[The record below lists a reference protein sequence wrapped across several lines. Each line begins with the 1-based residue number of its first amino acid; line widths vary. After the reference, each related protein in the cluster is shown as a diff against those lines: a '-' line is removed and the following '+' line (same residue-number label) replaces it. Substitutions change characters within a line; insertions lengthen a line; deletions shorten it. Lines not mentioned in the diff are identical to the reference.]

1 MTNSFLKIA
10 SHDLL
15 EPAGLTENQ
24 LQNVLGS
31 IMGNTVD
38 NADLYFQAVYSEG
51 WVLEDGIIKGGS
63 YNIDRGVG
71 VRAMSGDKT
80 GFAYSDDILM
90 PALEQAAAAARSI
103 SKHGGAQSVQAWQK
117 PAGHELYQPVNPLL
131 SLSENEKVAL
141 LQRVD
146 ACARQEDPRVIQ
158 VSVSLSA
165 EYETILVMASDGHL
179 AGDVRP
185 LVRLNVSVV
194 VEQNGRRENGYA
206 GGGGR
211 FDYKQLIANDQ
222 GLVYA
227 KEAVRQALVNLEA
240 VAAPAGTMTVVL
252 GPGWPGVL
260 LHEAVGHGLEG
271 DFNRKGASLYSGKM
285 GQQVTSPLC
294 TIVDDGTLP
303 NRRGSLNVDDEGTP
317 TQCTTLIE
325 KGILKNYMQDKKNA
339 RLMGTEST
347 GNGRRESYAHIPMPR
362 MTNTYMLNGTSTHE
376 EIISSVKKGIYAANF
391 GGGQV
396 DITSGKFVFS
406 ASEAYLI
413 ENGKITKP
421 VKGAT
426 LIGNGPDVLTKVS
439 MVGNNLK
446 LDSGIGI
453 CGKEGQ
459 SVPVGV
465 GQPTLKV
472 DALTVGGTARS

>member
-1 MTNSFLKIA
+1 MQNTFLEIA

-15 EPAGLTENQ
+15 EPAGLTESQ
-24 LQNVLGS
+24 LQDVLGS
-31 IMGNTVD
+31 IMGNSVD

-71 VRAMSGDKT
+71 VRAMSGEKT
-80 GFAYSDDILM
+80 GFAYSDDIVM
-90 PALEQAAAAARSI
+90 PALEQAASAARSI
-103 SKHGGAQSVQAWQK
+103 SKHGGAQSVRAWQK
-117 PAGHELYQPVNPLL
+117 DPSHELYLPVNPLI
-131 SLSENEKVAL
+131 SLNENEKVAL
-141 LQRVD
+141 LQQVD
-146 ACARQEDPRVIQ
+146 ACARQADPRVIQ

-179 AGDVRP
+179 AADVRP

-211 FDYKQLIANDQ
+211 FDYRELIANDQ
-222 GLVYA
+222 GLEYA

-240 VAAPAGTMTVVL
+240 VAAPAGTMAVVL

-317 TQCTTLIE
+317 TQCTVLIE
-325 KGILKNYMQDKKNA
+325 NGILKNYMQDKKNA
-339 RLMGTEST
+339 RLMGMEST

-362 MTNTYMLNGTSTHE
+362 MTNTYMLPGSSTHE
-376 EIISSVKKGIYAANF
+376 EIIASVKKGIYAVNF

-406 ASEAYLI
+406 ANEAYLI
-413 ENGKITKP
+413 EDGKITTP
-421 VKGAT
+421 VKGVT
-426 LIGNGPDVLTKVS
+426 LIGNGPDVLNKVS

-453 CGKEGQ
+453 CGKDGQ
-459 SVPVGV
+459 SIPVGV
-465 GQPTLKV
+465 GQPTLRV
-472 DALTVGGTARS
+472 DALTVGGTAK